1 MDKYLILLAGP
12 PSTGKSYLLDEIQ
25 EQVKGIFSITP
36 DDAKEI
42 FAESYGF
49 DNLSEKQLLEIKVW
63 EFYYQILELYME
75 AGKRVIASE
84 YPFSDKQKRKL
95 QQLSEKFNYKV
106 ITIRLIADFDILWE
120 RRYLRD
126 RKNDRHLSHIMSHYH
141 LGDEL
146 ENRLLAD
153 NHITYEDFKK
163 ICDDRGYND
172 FVLGELYEFDVSD
185 YAKVDYTELIDHLG
199 YLINK

>member
-49 DNLSEKQLLEIKVW
+49 DSLKEKQILEIKVW

-84 YPFSDKQKRKL
+84 YPFSDKQKRQL
-95 QQLSEKFNYKV
+95 QQLSETFNYKV
-106 ITIRLIADFDILWE
+106 ITIRLIADFDVLWE

-126 RKNDRHLSHIMSHYH
+126 RKKDRHLSHIMSHYH
-141 LGDEL
+141 YGDEL
-146 ENRLLAD
+146 ENRLMAD
-153 NHITYEDFKK
+153 YHITYEDFKK

-172 FVLGELYEFDVSD
+172 FELGELYEFDVSD